1 MIQWFAYGDRR
12 TYPYS
17 LSFIFDKGSGL
28 HEFTDVETFGN
39 RRLRGWASRTAR
51 GDLFLKCREVGV
63 DQTLHFV
70 VPVGTSRNDSL
81 EHIGSFQL
89 QQGLSY
95 FLLLLIRKGIVVY
108 YGAVGFA
115 DIFKTYTLGQRAP
128 GWGLRFVFV
137 FVVRVHI
144 RFYLRLVIRGFGQ
157 RTILV
162 VGIVAL
168 AFGRNSENFVQ
179 FLRRDLP
186 GVFLYT
192 SGDKYIIF
200 FTAFRASRTYGS
212 GWRRLATLRQSPA
225 MGIHVSNSCCGAV
238 PGPEAVRRSFFES
251 VARA

>member
-28 HEFTDVETFGN
+28 HEITDVETFGN

-115 DIFKTYTLGQRAP
+115 NIFKTYTLGQRTP

-200 FTAFRASRTYGS
+200 FTAFRAS
-212 GWRRLATLRQSPA
+212 
-225 MGIHVSNSCCGAV
+225 
-238 PGPEAVRRSFFES
+238 
-251 VARA
+251 